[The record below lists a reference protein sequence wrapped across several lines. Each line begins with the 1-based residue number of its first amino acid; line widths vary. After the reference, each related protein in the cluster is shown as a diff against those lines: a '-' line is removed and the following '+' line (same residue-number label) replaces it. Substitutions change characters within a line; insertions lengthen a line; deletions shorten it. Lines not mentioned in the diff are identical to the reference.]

1 VRGNIR
7 WVICGLLFFA
17 TTVNYMD
24 RQVLGILKP
33 MLERDMHWSET
44 DFSHMVFAFQLAYAL
59 MMPIAGRLID
69 WLGVRTGYALAAA
82 IWSLASMSHALAR
95 TSFQFML
102 ARFGLGLGESANF
115 PAAIKAVAEWFPE
128 KERALATGIL
138 NSGSNVGAMVA
149 PFLVPFV
156 ALRLGWQAVFLV
168 TGGLDLIWIAVW
180 LSYFRNPAQHRS
192 VSTAELAYIQSD
204 PVQESPRRIPYL
216 RLLGTQQA
224 WAFTV
229 GKFMT
234 DPAWWFYLF
243 WIPSFLN
250 RTYHLPID
258 HLGPPLIVIY
268 LAADAG
274 SILGGGLSTAFMTRG
289 LNANWA
295 RKTAMLICALGAVPV
310 AGILWTRSLWPAV
323 ALISMAAAAHQG
335 WSANL
340 YTLVSDLF
348 PKKAVGSVV
357 GLGGFAGAISG
368 TMSAL
373 FIGPWLDASHRAYGP
388 LFVIAGLAY
397 VLAFCAI
404 QTLTP
409 HLKRANI

>member
-1 VRGNIR
+1 VHGNIR

-33 MLERDMHWSET
+33 ILERDMHWSET
-44 DFSHMVFAFQLAYAL
+44 DYSHMVFAFQLAYAL

-82 IWSLASMSHALAR
+82 IWSLASMSTSLAR

-149 PFLVPFV
+149 PLLVPAV
-156 ALRLGWQAVFLV
+156 ARLLGWHAVFFV

-180 LSYFRNPAQHRS
+180 LTYFRNPAQHRG
-192 VSTAELAYIQSD
+192 VSKAELDYIHSGAA
-204 PVQESPRRIPYL
+204 QEPARRIPYV
-216 RLLGTQQA
+216 RLLGRRQA
-224 WAFTV
+224 WAFAV

-234 DPAWWFYLF
+234 DPTWWFYLF

-250 RTYHLPID
+250 RTYGLPITQ
-258 HLGPPLIVIY
+258 LGPPLIVIY
-268 LAADAG
+268 VAADVG
-274 SILGGGLSTAFMTRG
+274 SILGGGLSTAFMSRG
-289 LNANWA
+289 MNANWA
-295 RKTAMLICALGAVPV
+295 RKSSMLICALGALPV

-368 TMSAL
+368 TISAL
-373 FIGPWLDASHRAYGP
+373 FIGPWLDSSHRAYGP

-404 QTLTP
+404 QALTP
-409 HLKRANI
+409 RLQRASV

>member
-1 VRGNIR
+1 
-7 WVICGLLFFA
+7 
-17 TTVNYMD
+17 MD

-59 MMPIAGRLID
+59 MMPVAGRLID

-156 ALRLGWQAVFLV
+156 ALRLGWQAVFFV

-180 LSYFRNPAQHRS
+180 LSYFREPAQHRG
-192 VSTAELAYIQSD
+192 VSGAELNYIQSD
-204 PVQESPRRIPYL
+204 PVQVSVHRIPYL
-216 RLLGTQQA
+216 ALLGTRQA

-258 HLGPPLIVIY
+258 RLGPPLIVIY
-268 LAADAG
+268 LAADVG
-274 SILGGGLSTAFMTRG
+274 SILGGGLSTAFMARG
-289 LNANWA
+289 FNANWA
-295 RKTAMLICALGAVPV
+295 RKTSMLICALGAVPV

-348 PKKAVGSVV
+348 PKRAVGSVV

-373 FIGPWLDASHRAYGP
+373 FIGPWLDSSHRAYGP

-409 HLKRANI
+409 HLKRASI